1 MGFVMG
7 YLWIFWKNHPKLERF
22 HGDIHW
28 RLPNQLDMIFGCV
41 WKWDIPM
48 KWSFCGKHD
57 EPEDFFLG
65 ILFCEKLVQSWP
77 YLLVSNCKKGRLAG
91 SWRCWTGPMT
101 CCSDSLVSSCLPFFV
116 QGWVWLRHMAH
127 MNSCRSKVLCQT
139 PAAPRYFQNV
149 VLVSCF
155 SDSYG
160 PFDSAR
166 VKNSDGS
173 DCHGQVEM
181 LSKRWTF
188 AMAEVEIGN
197 MLGMHT
203 AQEAY
208 KEIVQNLWKNVPW
221 LTNERRTIRSF
232 VRIRN

>member
-1 MGFVMG
+1 MGIYIKDYPTNLIWFLGVSENGIYPWNGHFMG
-7 YLWIFWKNHPKLERF
+7 NMMNRRI
-22 HGDIHW
+22 
-28 RLPNQLDMIFGCV
+28 
-41 WKWDIPM
+41 
-48 KWSFCGKHD
+48 
-57 EPEDFFLG
+57 FFLG

-173 DCHGQVEM
+173 ATVRLKCWATGEP
-181 LSKRWTF
+181 L
-188 AMAEVEIGN
+188 
-197 MLGMHT
+197 
-203 AQEAY
+203 
-208 KEIVQNLWKNVPW
+208 PW
-221 LTNERRTIRSF
+221 LRLRLGTCWGCTRHRRPTKKSCRIYGKMSF
-232 VRIRN
+232 GWQTRGELFDHLWESEINFLATPK

>member
-22 HGDIHW
+22 HEDIHW
-28 RLPNQLDMIFGCV
+28 R
-41 WKWDIPM
+41 IPPTWYDFWVCLKM
-48 KWSFCGKHD
+48 GYTHEMVILWETWWTGGFFFWASFFAKNLSSHD
-57 EPEDFFLG
+57 PTYWFQ
-65 ILFCEKLVQSWP
+65 IV
-77 YLLVSNCKKGRLAG
+77 KKGDWLVLGVVEPGPWLAVPTVWSHHVYLSLFRDGCDSDTWPIWIRVGPKFCARLLQLPG
-91 SWRCWTGPMT
+91 IFRMWCWSP
-101 CCSDSLVSSCLPFFV
+101 VSATAMVLSTLPESKT
-116 QGWVWLRHMAH
+116 QMA
-127 MNSCRSKVLCQT
+127 QIAT
-139 PAAPRYFQNV
+139 
-149 VLVSCF
+149 
-155 SDSYG
+155 
-160 PFDSAR
+160 
-166 VKNSDGS
+166 
-173 DCHGQVEM
+173 VEM